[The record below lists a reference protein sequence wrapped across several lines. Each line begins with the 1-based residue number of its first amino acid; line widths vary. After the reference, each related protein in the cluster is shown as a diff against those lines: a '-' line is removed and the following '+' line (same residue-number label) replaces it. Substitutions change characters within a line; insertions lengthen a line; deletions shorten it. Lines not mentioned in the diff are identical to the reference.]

1 MSEPDNEHAKTP
13 QGRAI
18 NTYIVKEDC
27 NLVAMTA
34 YWDNDTSAKS

>member
-1 MSEPDNEHAKTP
+1 MFEPDNEYAKTP
-13 QGRAI
+13 QGRAK

-34 YWDNDTSAKS
+34 YWHNDTSAKS